1 MTLTTPLKSISD
13 LQKPIENK
21 EQSKDN
27 IVDNLIMEEDKQKGK
42 VEFST
47 YFAYIKH
54 AGGCWFVFIA
64 LGVMCL
70 F

>member
-1 MTLTTPLKSISD
+1 M
-13 LQKPIENK
+13 QKPHENK
-21 EQSKDN
+21 EKSKDI
-27 IVDNLIMEEDKQKGK
+27 IVDKLILDEDKQKGK

-47 YFAYIKH
+47 YYAYIKH